1 MSANHSEAVATAR
14 DYYNS
19 DDADNFYATI
29 WGGEDIHIG
38 LYQSNEDAIVDASH
52 RTVRHMAELLTGL
65 GPETRVLDIGAGYGG
80 PARYLAETFGCKVT
94 ALNLSEK
101 ENERDREIN
110 RQRGLTNK
118 IEVVDG
124 SFEAIPAADAS
135 FDVVWSQDA
144 ILHSG
149 NREKVLQE
157 VARVLK
163 PGGQFIFTDPMQ
175 ADDCPQGVLQ
185 PILDRIHLSSLGSP
199 RFYRETAKKL
209 GLNEKLFDEMTH
221 QLVNH
226 YSRVLQETERRERDL
241 QEVVSPVYIERMKK
255 GLGHWIDGGKN
266 GYLAWGIFVFVMS
279 DLETELQS
287 LTGAPPQ

>member
-1 MSANHSEAVATAR
+1 MSSNYSEAVNVAR

-38 LYQSNEDAIVDASH
+38 LYQSDSESIIDASH
-52 RTVRHMAELLTGL
+52 RTVRHMAESL
-65 GPETRVLDIGAGYGG
+65 GKIKADDKVLDIGAGYGG
-80 PARYLAETFGCKVT
+80 AARYLASTFGCSVT

-101 ENERDREIN
+101 ENQRDRELN
-110 RQRGLTNK
+110 AERGLQDK
-118 IEVVDG
+118 IDVLDA
-124 SFEAIPAADAS
+124 SFEAIPCEDAS

-149 NREKVLQE
+149 QREKVLQE

-163 PGGQFIFTDPMQ
+163 PGGCFVFTDPMQ
-175 ADDCPQGVLQ
+175 SDNCPEGVLQ

-199 RFYRETAKKL
+199 KFYRDTFASL
-209 GLNEKLFDEMTH
+209 GMHEVSFEEQTQ

-226 YSRVLQETERRERDL
+226 YSRVLQETKDRQQDL
-241 QEVVSPVYIERMKK
+241 EKVVSQDYIERMKT
-255 GLGHWIDGGKN
+255 GLSHWIKGGKD
-266 GYLAWGIFVFVMS
+266 GHLCWGIFIFS
-279 DLETELQS
+279 K
-287 LTGAPPQ
+287 